1 MFFRFSLRREG
12 DWGRGGEGRG
22 GGVGTRERK
31 NIFYGEYG
39 SSQEVS
45 GTFHFFLN
53 V

>member
-1 MFFRFSLRREG
+1 MIGGGE
-12 DWGRGGEGRG
+12 GRGGEGR
-22 GGVGTRERK
+22 GVGTRERK